1 MIVEFIH
8 SRNNNDYISQ
18 TKARYL
24 IIFLITTAMLSAVFF
39 IMLIAHYFSTIKN
52 VMVPL
57 DNLTGILGLMVLT
70 FAIANLILTSLNRAF
85 LKTNEEFNKSSLYR
99 ILSIFYNKTKN
110 HIAGIFKTPEI
121 MSNISENILESGQMQ
136 AFNIDEMSASLEEL
150 TTANLKNKE
159 TIKNFNFIPQKNVKQ
174 AGQLEHAV
182 KKTGNAIQRINE
194 RIGLIQDIALQTNL
208 LALNAAVEA
217 ARAGEHGKGFS
228 AIAGEVRRLAQ
239 INEEAV
245 KEISGLVESSVDTA
259 QYASDLID
267 AIIHNTEEVM

>member
-1 MIVEFIH
+1 
-8 SRNNNDYISQ
+8 
-18 TKARYL
+18 
-24 IIFLITTAMLSAVFF
+24 
-39 IMLIAHYFSTIKN
+39 
-52 VMVPL
+52 
-57 DNLTGILGLMVLT
+57 
-70 FAIANLILTSLNRAF
+70 
-85 LKTNEEFNKSSLYR
+85 
-99 ILSIFYNKTKN
+99 
-110 HIAGIFKTPEI
+110 
-121 MSNISENILESGQMQ
+121 
-136 AFNIDEMSASLEEL
+136 MSASWEEL